1 MAPRPGGVP
10 PPPTPPSKTHLH
22 LHHPPP
28 RHKRV
33 NHPNRIVTAHNFVQN
48 LRKKRRLVSRLSR
61 HVRHH
66 RLESSQTQNTITHR
80 VFTQPVSPGRQFH
93 PKISSHPKSS
103 TASITRS
110 RLFHQITGGMLM

>member
-66 RLESSQTQNTITHR
+66 RLESNDPKHHN
-80 VFTQPVSPGRQFH
+80 SPGFH
-93 PKISSHPKSS
+93 TAWKAMTHTAESIDRGLQKYRPASLHQS
-103 TASITRS
+103 TS
-110 RLFHQITGGMLM
+110 RG